1 MIESALRLGLTL
13 GLAHASDAD
22 HVCTIASLLRSERG
36 PLSALRTA
44 LVWGLGHSA
53 AFFTVGALLV
63 AADVHL
69 PSWLAPVAEL
79 LVAASLIWLGAVQWR
94 HADCP
99 GPARPE
105 HHHRGEVRTFVL
117 GLVHGLAGSAG
128 VGLVALTTMSTRA
141 QALLFLV
148 LYGAGVV
155 GGMMVVTL
163 ALAVPLRAVSRRSVI
178 WRARLIRCAAGFS
191 ISAGLW
197 FGVRLLAAPL

>member
-22 HVCTIASLLRSERG
+22 HVCTIAALLRTERG

-53 AFFTVGALLV
+53 AFFGAGALLI

-69 PSWLAPVAEL
+69 PAWLAPFAEV
-79 LVAASLIWLGAVQWR
+79 LVAASLVWLGVSQWR

-99 GPARPE
+99 APPHA
-105 HHHRGEVRTFVL
+105 HRSEARTFVL
-117 GLVHGLAGSAG
+117 GIVHGLAGSAG

-141 QALLFLV
+141 QALLFLG

-155 GGMMVVTL
+155 FGMVVVTL
-163 ALAVPLRAVSRRSVI
+163 VLALPLRAVAQRSLV
-178 WRARLIRCAAGFS
+178 WRTRLIRGAAAAS

-197 FGVRLLAAPL
+197 FGLRLVVSPV